1 MEECLPWGTHEM
13 AGKKKK
19 SYFDLK
25 SSQHCYLYWQVNA
38 VVLQHRTR
46 SVCSFTSLH
55 PSDLWD
61 ASAHRLP
68 LNLTILCLKRWMFN
82 PRPQSVGSGRWI
94 SPGCAC
100 VFCSYAKMSV
110 WVPVS
115 EVFFFLF
122 FIRPGSARSAAL
134 LTYFSLS
141 LVTCEC
147 ERRGGTYSFFS
158 L

>member
-1 MEECLPWGTHEM
+1 MKWL
-13 AGKKKK
+13 GKKTK
-19 SYFDLK
+19 SNFDLK

-38 VVLQHRTR
+38 VVLQRRTR
-46 SVCSFTSLH
+46 SVCSSTSLH

-61 ASAHRLP
+61 AGAHRLP

-115 EVFFFLF
+115 EVFFFF
-122 FIRPGSARSAAL
+122 FLYSPRLRSLCCPAHVL
-134 LTYFSLS
+134 QFVFSNLWVWMC
-141 LVTCEC
+141 LRVCA
-147 ERRGGTYSFFS
+147 
-158 L
+158 